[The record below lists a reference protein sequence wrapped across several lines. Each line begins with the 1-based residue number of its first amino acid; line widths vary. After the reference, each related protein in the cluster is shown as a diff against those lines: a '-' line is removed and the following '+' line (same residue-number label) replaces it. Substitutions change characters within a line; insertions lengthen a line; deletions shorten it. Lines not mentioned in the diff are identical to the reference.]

1 MIYNLSSIRKFHL
14 RESYEYYPDGSI
26 KSAIAEGMRYSYSY
40 YTNGSLKEKS
50 ASGKRLLSYEYDL
63 NGNKIKQTDVTGKTT
78 EYIYDEL
85 DQLLEIH
92 DSGKCITAF
101 KYNDDGTIKK
111 AVSANG
117 MKNLYSYDTDKNL
130 IKLDINFN
138 GEILAK
144 NRYAYD
150 HNGNRTIKQ
159 QLQGTTYYTYDSIN
173 QLTNVKYP
181 DYEEQLFYDKTGN
194 RSKRIVND
202 VTEHYLYDKRNRLI
216 RQVFQQ
222 PTGTTPKHYIFDN
235 AGNLMNDGERI
246 YKNDAFNRV
255 TRVETT
261 TGQVQINRYD
271 AEGLRYEMEENKKLV
286 QFIFNENREVVVE
299 KSDDKIKRL
308 IRSYDLWASECEPE
322 KTWYHYASDEQGSI
336 IFIIDDN
343 KICNRYDYD
352 AWGNLTTCEEII
364 PNRFLYTGQQ
374 FDQITQQYYLRAR
387 YYNPVIARF
396 TKEDVYRGDG
406 LNLYT
411 YCDNN
416 PVIYYDPSGYKR
428 APNVVDIDTKNDTLE
443 NFSKTITDELKKNK
457 GRKNADVVRDFRYK
471 GIEIHTSKHPHYNN
485 TKGHWETILQKAY
498 EEANTGD
505 VSKILIDSPNN
516 RLDPGKIDPSIS
528 RKEPDLIIVSKDGKN
543 ITIYEVPSKTDYENK
558 EMKNYKKSYEERL
571 NNTVSVLKE
580 KYGKDNVKSDFL
592 KIDLSKFIDDNND
605 INKNYKTANIKKQYK
620 NLYK

>member
-1 MIYNLSSIRKFHL
+1 MQYAYNLYNSLTEKLEKKSNL
-14 RESYEYYPDGSI
+14 RENYEYYPDGSI
-26 KSAIAEGMRYSYSY
+26 KSAIAEGMHYSYSY
-40 YTNGSLKEKS
+40 YNNGNLKEKS

-85 DQLLEIH
+85 DQLQEIH
-92 DSGKCITAF
+92 DGGKCITAF
-101 KYNDDGTIKK
+101 KYNDDGTIKE

-117 MKNLYSYDTDKNL
+117 MKNLYGYDTDKNL
-130 IKLDINFN
+130 TKLDIDFN
-138 GEILAK
+138 GKVLAQ

-159 QLQGTTYYTYDSIN
+159 QLRGRTYYTYDSIN

-181 DYEEQLFYDKTGN
+181 DYEEQLFYDKAGN

-202 VTEHYLYDKRNRLI
+202 VTEYYLYDKRNRLI

-222 PTGTTPKHYIFDN
+222 PTGTTAKHYIYDN

-261 TGQVQINRYD
+261 IGQVQINRYD

-299 KSDDKIKRL
+299 QSSSDIKRL

-322 KTWYHYASDEQGSI
+322 KTWYHYASDEQGST
-336 IFIIDDN
+336 IFITDEE
-343 KICNRYDYD
+343 KICNKYDYD

-364 PNRFLYTGQQ
+364 PNRFLYAGQQ
-374 FDQITQQYYLRAR
+374 FDQIIQQYYLRAR
-387 YYNPVIARF
+387 FYNPVIARF

-416 PVIYYDPSGYKR
+416 PVIYYDPSGYSACNGPGDKN
-428 APNVVDIDTKNDTLE
+428 PIEKKKLLPKEGEVGTYKDLIKNGEKGDNVTPHHMPAADYMKSKGVSKNDGVAMNVEAPYPGEGGRHRQTRSYGKKSDLNE
-443 NFSKTITDELKKNK
+443 TPREALARDINDMRKIYKNDELYTPEIRKSLKEVIKLNK
-457 GRKNADVVRDFRYK
+457 ELY
-471 GIEIHTSKHPHYNN
+471 
-485 TKGHWETILQKAY
+485 
-498 EEANTGD
+498 
-505 VSKILIDSPNN
+505 
-516 RLDPGKIDPSIS
+516 
-528 RKEPDLIIVSKDGKN
+528 PDLF
-543 ITIYEVPSKTDYENK
+543 
-558 EMKNYKKSYEERL
+558 
-571 NNTVSVLKE
+571 E
-580 KYGKDNVKSDFL
+580 K
-592 KIDLSKFIDDNND
+592 
-605 INKNYKTANIKKQYK
+605 
-620 NLYK
+620 